1 MVVDTSGRVVGWV
14 LFARDVSG
22 VEEDA
27 FLFRES
33 VNVSEDIVGG
43 LVPASALPPAFDDP
57 SVISKDLDVGASGN
71 GWGEG
76 EDEE

>member
-1 MVVDTSGRVVGWV
+1 MVVDPSGRAVGWV
-14 LFARDVSG
+14 VLARDVSS
-22 VEEDA
+22 VEKDA

-33 VNVSEDIVGG
+33 VNVSENV
-43 LVPASALPPAFDDP
+43 VCRFVSAPALPPALDDP
-57 SVISKDLDVGASGN
+57 SVISEDLDVGASGN

>member
-1 MVVDTSGRVVGWV
+1 MVVDPSGGAIGWV
-14 LFARDVSG
+14 VLARDVSS

-33 VNVSEDIVGG
+33 VNVSENV
-43 LVPASALPPAFDDP
+43 VCRFVSAPALPPAFDDP
-57 SVISKDLDVGASGN
+57 SVISENLDMGAPGD
-71 GWGEG
+71 GWEKG

>member
-14 LFARDVSG
+14 LFARDISG

-27 FLFRES
+27 FLFHES

-57 SVISKDLDVGASGN
+57 SVIFENLDVGAPGD
-71 GWGEG
+71 GWEKG